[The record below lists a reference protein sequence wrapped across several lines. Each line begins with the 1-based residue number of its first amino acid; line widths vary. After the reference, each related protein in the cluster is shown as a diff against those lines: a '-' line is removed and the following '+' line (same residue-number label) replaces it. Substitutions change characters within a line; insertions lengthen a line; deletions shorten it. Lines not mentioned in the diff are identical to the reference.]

1 MKSFWNVTKEIV
13 SNSLQGNLATGDEVH
28 TSHYTVLIHY
38 VMFHFYSKKKKKKTG
53 SAAKYVYFL
62 WLLKW
67 ELTLLILKFTGFK
80 VQH

>member
-1 MKSFWNVTKEIV
+1 MKNFWKVTKEIV

-38 VMFHFYSKKKKKKTG
+38 VMFHFYSKKKNDLG
-53 SAAKYVYFL
+53 SVAKYVYFL

-67 ELTLLILKFTGFK
+67 ELTLLILKFTVFK